1 MGSIVLSNTIEL
13 ALNEYYFKNRN
24 TFDELVEVSICC
36 NQQFVQMV
44 YYEQLHERSL
54 KEQLHYELCMT
65 NKIKNM
71 KDATSNKNQP
81 ENLKNN
87 KIVTMI
93 NKRLSKA
100 ISPLKE
106 AEQDMQ
112 GVNSQS
118 NKDTRNIQCSV
129 KKRAKKYV
137 FFDITSGEIVFE
149 WGGLR
154 DQLVFKNSKS
164 NQVKMYELGLMVRED
179 LIQYRNGTIYL
190 FYAGDIMD

>member
-1 MGSIVLSNTIEL
+1 
-13 ALNEYYFKNRN
+13 
-24 TFDELVEVSICC
+24 
-36 NQQFVQMV
+36 
-44 YYEQLHERSL
+44 
-54 KEQLHYELCMT
+54 MT

-112 GVNSQS
+112 GVNS
-118 NKDTRNIQCSV
+118 
-129 KKRAKKYV
+129 
-137 FFDITSGEIVFE
+137 
-149 WGGLR
+149 
-154 DQLVFKNSKS
+154 
-164 NQVKMYELGLMVRED
+164 
-179 LIQYRNGTIYL
+179 
-190 FYAGDIMD
+190 